1 LEQKELAMD
10 NILSQIIPGILQQ
23 AASRRTQAIAP
34 VKLYLP
40 MEYGSWIA
48 NISIDNSDD
57 PAAEYPASELY
68 FSPGL
73 TRGRVDSSGI

>member
-1 LEQKELAMD
+1 M
-10 NILSQIIPGILQQ
+10 NSILDQITTDILQQ
-23 AASRRTQAIAP
+23 AASRRSQTITP

-48 NISIDNSDD
+48 NTSVGNSDN
-57 PAAEYPASELY
+57 PAADYPASDLY

>member
-1 LEQKELAMD
+1 M
-10 NILSQIIPGILQQ
+10 NGILNQITPEILEKS
-23 AASRRTQAIAP
+23 ALRRSQTTTP
-34 VKLYLP
+34 VHLYLP

-48 NISIDNSDD
+48 STSVRDTG
-57 PAAEYPASELY
+57 PMGAEYPASELY

>member
-1 LEQKELAMD
+1 M
-10 NILSQIIPGILQQ
+10 NSILNQITTGILQQ
-23 AASRRTQAIAP
+23 AASRRSGAIAP

-48 NISIDNSDD
+48 NTSVGNSDD

-73 TRGRVDSSGI
+73 TRGRVDFSGI